1 MGTDMARRLEHTVG
15 SYGKIFLIGMLI
27 GGICRLADYF
37 PGDTLWSLSSIQT
50 LLGFWVITNT
60 LIVLF
65 STSHLCAGESSF
77 LYMFGM
83 TLSWNFYPSAF
94 RGISVFAVRDAFPS
108 LHSLRYGGV
117 FSLRL
122 EQGPRTQLH
131 SVRTAG
137 GGFGRGGGCPCHL
150 PLKSSEIL
158 VPAPDGRRGYAGLR
172 SLVLSKDQEQEALYI
187 FALIASTLAFY
198 ALVYHRE
205 LAV

>member
-1 MGTDMARRLEHTVG
+1 MPAGRLLPRRHSVEPFLYPDTVG
-15 SYGKIFLIGMLI
+15 
-27 GGICRLADYF
+27 
-37 PGDTLWSLSSIQT
+37 
-50 LLGFWVITNT
+50 LLGDYQYLDCAVQ
-60 LIVLF
+60 
-65 STSHLCAGESSF
+65 HLASLRRREFISVYVWNDTELLWAAGS
-77 LYMFGM
+77 
-83 TLSWNFYPSAF
+83 SWNFYPSAF
-94 RGISVFAVRDAFPS
+94 RGISVFAVRDVFHS

-137 GGFGRGGGCPCHL
+137 EGFGRGGGCPCHL